1 MKKHECIIGIGS
13 NIEPEQNI
21 AAALFFLRQEHE
33 LTSVSALIKT
43 SPIGISE
50 QPDFLN
56 GAAKILTALE
66 LTEFQSYLKDVED
79 RLKRDR
85 TAPKFGPRT
94 IDLDIVIWDG
104 EIIDPDYYIRNFLR
118 GVVDEIAKNPPCI
131 PPFSKGDSVQT

>member
-13 NIEPEQNI
+13 NINPEQNI
-21 AAALFFLRQEHE
+21 AVALFFLRQEQE
-33 LTSVSALIKT
+33 FVAVSSLIKT
-43 SPIGISE
+43 SPIGITD

-56 GAAKILTALE
+56 GAAKVFTEIE
-66 LTEFQSYLKDVED
+66 LTDFKSYLKGVED

-104 EIIDPDYYIRNFLR
+104 EIIDPDYYSRDFLKKA
-118 GVVDEIAKNPPCI
+118 VDEIQL
-131 PPFSKGDSVQT
+131 S

>member
-13 NIEPEQNI
+13 NINPEKNI
-21 AAALFFLRQEHE
+21 AAALFFLRQEQE
-33 LTSVSALIKT
+33 FVSVSSLIKT
-43 SPIGISE
+43 SPIGIPD

-56 GAAKILTALE
+56 GAAKILTTMEIAD
-66 LTEFQSYLKDVED
+66 FKSYLKDIED

-104 EIIDPDYYIRNFLR
+104 DIVDPDYFSRDFLKTA
-118 GVVDEIAKNPPCI
+118 VDEIKL
-131 PPFSKGDSVQT
+131 T

>member
-13 NIEPEQNI
+13 NINPEKNI
-21 AAALFFLRQEHE
+21 AAALFFLRQEQE
-33 LTSVSALIKT
+33 FVSVSSLIKT
-43 SPIGISE
+43 SPIGIPD

-56 GAAKILTALE
+56 GAAKILTTMEIAD
-66 LTEFQSYLKDVED
+66 FKSYLKDIED

-104 EIIDPDYYIRNFLR
+104 EIVDPDYFSRDFLKTT
-118 GVVDEIAKNPPCI
+118 VDEIKL
-131 PPFSKGDSVQT
+131 T

>member
-13 NIEPEQNI
+13 NIDPEQNI
-21 AAALFFLRQEHE
+21 AAALYFLRQEQE
-33 LTSVSALIKT
+33 FVSVSSLIKT
-43 SPIGISE
+43 SPIGITD

-56 GAAKILTALE
+56 GAAKILTTMEIAD
-66 LTEFQSYLKDVED
+66 FRSCLKNIED

-104 EIIDPDYYIRNFLR
+104 EIIDPDYNSRDFLKTA
-118 GVVDEIAKNPPCI
+118 VDEIT
-131 PPFSKGDSVQT
+131 FT